1 MTQTHPATNPA
12 TWRPQRE
19 VAIIAGTPPGGGLDR
34 AARALARA
42 IAARQLL
49 DVAVRVVNVP
59 GDGARRAWAEVDRH
73 AGDAH
78 VLSISSPNLTT
89 DRLVG
94 LAAFDHADYT
104 PLAILLNEYI
114 AFVAR
119 PDGRIA
125 SGDDLVQLLA
135 SNAGGVTVALSTA
148 LGNPN
153 HIAFAIV
160 TRHAGGDI
168 RAPHIRV
175 FDTAL
180 HAVADVVAG
189 HADIGAVTAASATA
203 EIAAGRLRAIAVSA
217 PRRLAGPF
225 ATTPTWTEQGVDC
238 VVGAWRGVTA
248 PKRIGADAVAFWEG
262 VLAKAVQAPTW
273 QDDLASHCWTEF
285 HLDGAPLHA
294 YLAHERAEMSELL
307 GALGLRKA

>member
-1 MTQTHPATNPA
+1 MPPEPPAP
-12 TWRPQRE
+12 WRPQRE
-19 VAIIAGTPPGGGLDR
+19 VTIIAGTPPGGGLDR

-42 IAARQLL
+42 IEARHLL
-49 DVAVRVVNVP
+49 DVPVRVANVP

-94 LAAFDHADYT
+94 LAAFDHANYT

-125 SGDDLVQLLA
+125 SGADLIRLLA
-135 SNAGGVTVALSTA
+135 ADAAGVTVALSTA

-168 RAPHIRV
+168 RAPNVRV

-180 HAVADVVAG
+180 DAVADVVAG
-189 HADIGAVTAASATA
+189 HADVGAVTAASAIA

-217 PRRLAGPF
+217 PRRLAGPL
-225 ATTPTWTEQGVDC
+225 AAVPTWTEQAVDC

-248 PKRIGADAVAFWEG
+248 PRGIGAGAVAFWEG
-262 VLAKAVQAPTW
+262 IFAEAAQAATW
-273 QDDLASHCWTEF
+273 QDDLASHCWTDF
-285 HLDGAPLHA
+285 HLAGAELQA
-294 YLAHERAEMSELL
+294 YLAREQVEMSELL
-307 GALGLRKA
+307 GALGLRR